1 MELSFLD
8 THPFSSQPCNLK
20 QDLGKKRILEILK
33 SHTEPRSN
41 SILLHVASGLN
52 KLFLKEEQMANKY
65 VKKYSASLAIREMQM
80 RTTLRLHLTPVRIA
94 IIKKNNKQQ
103 TLLRTLEERNSLYT
117 LGRNVN

>member
-1 MELSFLD
+1 
-8 THPFSSQPCNLK
+8 
-20 QDLGKKRILEILK
+20 
-33 SHTEPRSN
+33 
-41 SILLHVASGLN
+41 VASGLN

>member
-1 MELSFLD
+1 M
-8 THPFSSQPCNLK
+8 
-20 QDLGKKRILEILK
+20 EILK
-33 SHTEPRSN
+33 SHTESRSN
-41 SILLHVASGLN
+41 SILLYVASGLN